1 MPRTRRRFLA
11 TLAGLA
17 SLGACTRASREP
29 SACPSGDAAASDAA
43 YPELAG
49 ACAGVPAIAREEFE
63 ARIERVRARM
73 HEHDVAALI
82 VEAGH
87 DMQWLGGPRW
97 GRSER
102 ALLLLVPREG
112 ATTLLG
118 PAFEAGTLAARQGG
132 LSHAVE
138 VWHEH
143 EDPHALALAL
153 LGGAASGPIVVGSD
167 TRTFVVEGLRRVAP
181 TRGFAAAEA
190 IIEPLRRCKSA
201 AELALMR
208 RANEVTK
215 RAIAAAA
222 ARVRVGMHEHELAD
236 EVAAALRAAG
246 LDEPW
251 VLPLFGP
258 NAAYPHGTPEGR
270 TLVEGDMILVDTGA
284 FLHGYASDI
293 TRTWHFGEPGS
304 LDAKRREAWAAVRS
318 AQAAALAL
326 IRPGITCDEVDA
338 AARAV
343 IAGAGFAP
351 DYGHFTH
358 RLGHGIGM
366 QVHEP
371 PYLVRGNA
379 HRLELGNTMS
389 NEPGVYLPGAFG
401 IRLEDI
407 VAVGEQGPEVFGPLA
422 SSPDSPA

>member
-1 MPRTRRRFLA
+1 M
-11 TLAGLA
+11 
-17 SLGACTRASREP
+17 
-29 SACPSGDAAASDAA
+29 
-43 YPELAG
+43 
-49 ACAGVPAIAREEFE
+49 PAIARDELEQ
-63 ARIERVRARM
+63 RIERVRVRM
-73 HEHDVAALI
+73 REHDVAALI

-87 DMQWLGGPRW
+87 DMQWLGGPQW

-112 ATTLLG
+112 DTTLLG

-132 LSHAVE
+132 LAHALE
-138 VWHEH
+138 LWHEH

-153 LGGAASGPIVVGSD
+153 LGRTSTSGAIVVGSD
-167 TRTFVVEGLRRVAP
+167 TRTFIVEGLRRVAP
-181 TRGFAAAEA
+181 TRGFASADA
-190 IIEPLRRCKSA
+190 IVEPLRRCKTP
-201 AELALMR
+201 AELALLR

-222 ARVRVGMHEHELAD
+222 TQARVGMHEHELAD
-236 EVAAALRAAG
+236 AVAAALRAAG
-246 LDEPW
+246 LDDPW

-270 TLVEGDMILVDTGA
+270 TLAEGDMILVDTGA

-304 LDAKRREAWAAVRS
+304 LDAKRRDAWAVLRA
-318 AQAAALAL
+318 AQDAALAR
-326 IRPGITCDEVDA
+326 IEPGMSCSEVDA
-338 AARAV
+338 AARMV
-343 IAGAGFAP
+343 IERAGFAP

-379 HRLELGNTMS
+379 HRLEIGNTMS
-389 NEPGVYLPGAFG
+389 VEPGVYLPGEFG
-401 IRLEDI
+401 LRLEDI
-407 VAVGEQGPEVFGPLA
+407 VAVGEAGAEVFGPLA
-422 SSPDSPA
+422 GSPDSPD

>member
-1 MPRTRRRFLA
+1 M
-11 TLAGLA
+11 
-17 SLGACTRASREP
+17 RE
-29 SACPSGDAAASDAA
+29 
-43 YPELAG
+43 
-49 ACAGVPAIAREEFE
+49 
-63 ARIERVRARM
+63 
-73 HEHDVAALI
+73 HEVAALI

-87 DMQWLGGPRW
+87 DMQWLGGPQW

-112 ATTLLG
+112 DTTLLG

-132 LSHAVE
+132 LAHALE
-138 VWHEH
+138 LWHEH

-153 LGGAASGPIVVGSD
+153 LGRASTSGAIVVGSD
-167 TRTFVVEGLRRVAP
+167 TRTFIVEGLRRVAP
-181 TRGFAAAEA
+181 TRGFASADA
-190 IIEPLRRCKSA
+190 IVELLRRCKTP
-201 AELALMR
+201 AELALLR

-215 RAIAAAA
+215 RAIVAAAKRA
-222 ARVRVGMHEHELAD
+222 RVGMHEHELAD

-246 LDEPW
+246 LDDPW

-270 TLVEGDMILVDTGA
+270 TLAEGDMILVDTGA

-293 TRTWHFGEPGS
+293 TRSWHFGEPRS
-304 LDAKRREAWAAVRS
+304 LDAKRRDAWATLRA
-318 AQAAALAL
+318 AQDAALAR
-326 IRPGITCDEVDA
+326 IEPGTPCSEVDA

-343 IAGAGFAP
+343 IERAGFAP

-379 HRLELGNTMS
+379 HRLEIGNTMS
-389 NEPGVYLPGAFG
+389 VEPGVYLPGEFG
-401 IRLEDI
+401 LRLEDI
-407 VAVGEQGPEVFGPLA
+407 VAVGEAGAEVFGPLA
-422 SSPDSPA
+422 GSPDSPD